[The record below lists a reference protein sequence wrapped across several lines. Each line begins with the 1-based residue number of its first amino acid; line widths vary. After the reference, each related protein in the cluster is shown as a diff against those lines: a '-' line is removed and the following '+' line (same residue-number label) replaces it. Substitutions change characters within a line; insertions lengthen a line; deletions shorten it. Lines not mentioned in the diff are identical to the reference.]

1 MLRVR
6 RGPWEGLSMAY
17 DSVPLCDRCG
27 VPMLYCEG
35 VWVCR
40 RNCAVGIAG
49 DRDIIEPAPTWPG
62 DR

>member
-1 MLRVR
+1 
-6 RGPWEGLSMAY
+6 MAY

-40 RNCAVGIAG
+40 RNCNVGIAG

>member
-1 MLRVR
+1 
-6 RGPWEGLSMAY
+6 MAY

-49 DRDIIEPAPTWPG
+49 VR
-62 DR
+62 